1 MEIFQKSAGY
11 GAIFELTRI
20 LDTMRRQMHSE
31 KDLSFS
37 PGLLLAGT
45 LINYSKDHFGGE
57 AYGKD
62 NIIDKNAVATGDL
75 RFITQQQEI
84 SAKEKITK
92 IVKKHLP
99 ETTAIVE
106 FQEGIL

>member
-45 LINYSKDHFGGE
+45 LINYSKDHFGL
-57 AYGKD
+57 
-62 NIIDKNAVATGDL
+62 IIVRIILEEKL
-75 RFITQQQEI
+75 M
-84 SAKEKITK
+84 EKI
-92 IVKKHLP
+92 
-99 ETTAIVE
+99 
-106 FQEGIL
+106 ILLIKMP